1 MGVEDGG
8 TMYREARGPGILV
21 GNREKE
27 IHFGKSGHDR
37 LLGLESR
44 SLIE

>member
-1 MGVEDGG
+1 MGSRGWGSGGWRDGG

-27 IHFGKSGHDR
+27 IHFGKKWS
-37 LLGLESR
+37 
-44 SLIE
+44 